1 MSKPSHLSGQDYASP
16 LSFDLGKAKLNKTV
30 DIGNNGVS
38 ASTDQFGRVL
48 QLSTYH
54 PIHGI
59 IVAAPDSQF
68 DKTRY
73 HDPQYVRQYRTK
85 MLQMLANDEE
95 GFGIV
100 VRDLNLTFRLQHLS
114 MSAARSSCTTKRGIC
129 VTTTMHVDDERNFSQ
144 TVVLRNPTT
153 APMFV
158 DYRINLR
165 LSVHRASYGQLTEG
179 GPLIPPDCEN
189 HLHLEDNTTFSVTN
203 PLLGGCLLGSL
214 TLDDKPHVL
223 SGIQE
228 SVSTGVLSDAISPVQ
243 TITIDTES
251 QVTLRAQFTLFASIP
266 DKDPVVPSRTCS
278 GENRR
283 LCSGWRDASR
293 CSTYIVRRNVDYIL
307 GNCVVPMPGDVV
319 GLITDHVALPLG
331 WNRDNYWQWRL
342 LLNVYQRLGK
352 LLEPIQQDVYK
363 TRIERALKGHL
374 KWAHEVAE
382 RPHTFWH
389 RSYVIAGKPK
399 DGPTFQLDQQCY
411 PLLELCDYSDAFPD
425 DKTFVRDLVRGMA
438 VREVLSS
445 IVSRRDASS
454 GLFPTDETPG
464 DDAVD
469 HPFHFSSH
477 VLLWYTVYRTAKLFL
492 EYGAPMGFSHQ
503 GVLDLATSIR
513 RATLEH
519 FIQNTEGDEES
530 EGFQMIAYLVDGLG
544 TKTFYHDA
552 NDIPTIFAVQWGF
565 LTSEAEIK
573 AWHNTMAFALSPR
586 NRLGYVAGGDFS
598 GLGSVHSKGP
608 WPLGYFQEL
617 LYAHMTGDDA
627 GREGAIKRIVGSM
640 QWDGTFGEAVNSETG
655 AVTSK
660 AWFSWPG
667 AMIGSM
673 IVEEGIYF

>member
-1 MSKPSHLSGQDYASP
+1 MNKPLPLSGQDYASP

-38 ASTDQFGRVL
+38 ASTDQFGRIL

-59 IVAAPDSQF
+59 IVAAPYSQF

-100 VRDLNLTFRLQHLS
+100 VQDLNTTFELQHLS

-129 VTTTMHVDDERNFSQ
+129 VTTTLHVDDGGNFSQ

-153 APMFV
+153 APISV
-158 DYRINLR
+158 DYLINLR
-165 LSVHRASYGQLTEG
+165 LSVHRASYGQLTEA
-179 GPLIPPDCEN
+179 GPLIPPGCEN
-189 HLHLEDNTTFSVTN
+189 QLRLDDNTTFSVTN
-203 PLLGGCLLGSL
+203 PLLGGCVLGSL
-214 TLDDKPHVL
+214 TLDDEPHVL

-228 SVSTGVLSDAISPVQ
+228 SVSRGVLSDAIGPAQ
-243 TITIDTES
+243 TITIDPES

-266 DKDPVVPSRTCS
+266 DKDPVFPSRTCS
-278 GENRR
+278 KESQCLSSR
-283 LCSGWRDASR
+283 WRDDSR

-307 GNCVVPMPGDVV
+307 SNCVVPMPGDVV

-342 LLNVYQRLGK
+342 LLNVYQRLDK
-352 LLEPIQQDVYK
+352 LLEPTQQDVYK
-363 TRIERALKGHL
+363 RRIERALKGHL

-425 DKTFVRDLVRGMA
+425 DKTFVRDLVHGAAM
-438 VREVLSS
+438 REVLSA

-477 VLLWYTVYRTAKLFL
+477 VLLWYTVYRIAKLFL
-492 EYGAPMGFSHQ
+492 EYEAPIGFSQQ
-503 GVLDLATSIR
+503 GVLDLAASIR
-513 RATLEH
+513 GATLKH
-519 FIQNTEGDEES
+519 FIQPTEEEG
-530 EGFQMIAYLVDGLG
+530 EKGAQMIAYLVDGLG

-552 NDIPTIFAVQWGF
+552 NDIPTIFAVKWGF
-565 LTSEAEIK
+565 LASEAEIK

-586 NRLGYVAGGDFS
+586 NQLGYAAGGDFS

-617 LYAHMTGDDA
+617 LYAHMTADDA
-627 GREGAIKRIVGSM
+627 GREAVIKRIVGSM
-640 QWDGTFGEAVNSETG
+640 QWDGTFGEAVNVETG

-667 AMIGSM
+667 AMIGAM
-673 IVEEGIYF
+673 IVEEGISF

>member
-1 MSKPSHLSGQDYASP
+1 MSKPLHLSGQDYASP
-16 LSFDLGKAKLNKTV
+16 FSFDLGKAKLDKTV
-30 DIGNNGVS
+30 DVGNNGVS
-38 ASTDQFGRVL
+38 ASTDQYGRVL

-59 IVAAPDSQF
+59 IVAAPYSQF

-85 MLQMLANDEE
+85 MLQMLSNDEE

-100 VRDLNLTFRLQHLS
+100 VQDLNLTFGLQHLS

-129 VTTTMHVDDERNFSQ
+129 VTTTMHVDDEGNFAQ
-144 TVVLRNPTT
+144 TIVLRNPTT
-153 APMFV
+153 APISL
-158 DYRINLR
+158 DYLINLR

-179 GPLIPPDCEN
+179 GPLVPPDCKN
-189 HLHLEDNTTFSVTN
+189 QLHLDDDTTFTVSN

-223 SGIQE
+223 PGIQE
-228 SVSTGVLSDAISPVQ
+228 SVSTGILSDAVSPVQ
-243 TITIDTES
+243 TITIEPES
-251 QVTLRAQFTLFASIP
+251 QVTLSSQFTLFVSLP
-266 DKDPVVPSRTCS
+266 DKDPDVPSRTGSRGKQCLPS
-278 GENRR
+278 E
-283 LCSGWRDASR
+283 WRDASR

-307 GNCVVPMPGDVV
+307 GNCVVPMPDDVV
-319 GLITDHVALPLG
+319 GIITDHVALPLG

-342 LLNVYQRLGK
+342 LLNVHQHLDK
-352 LLEPIQQDVYK
+352 LVEPTQHGVYK
-363 TRIERALKGHL
+363 SKIERVLKGHL

-389 RSYVIAGKPK
+389 RSYVITGKPK

-425 DKTFVRDLVRGMA
+425 DKSFLADLVLGAA

-477 VLLWYTVYRTAKLFL
+477 VLLWYTIHRIAKLFL
-492 EYGAPMGFSHQ
+492 EFGAPKGFSYQ
-503 GVLDLATSIR
+503 GVLEMAASIR
-513 RATLEH
+513 HATLKH
-519 FIQNTEGDEES
+519 FIQYKEEDEDS
-530 EGFQMIAYLVDGLG
+530 EGVQMIAYLVDGLG

-552 NDIPTIFAVQWGF
+552 NDIPTIFAVRWGF

-573 AWHNTMAFALSPR
+573 AWHNTMSFALSPR
-586 NRLGYVAGGDFS
+586 NRLGYAAGGDFS

-617 LYAHMTGDDA
+617 LYAHMAGDDT
-627 GREGAIKRIVGSM
+627 GRADAIKRIAGSM
-640 QWDGTFGEAVNSETG
+640 QWDGTFGEAVNPETG

-667 AMIGSM
+667 AMIGAM
-673 IVEEGIYF
+673 IVEEGVCF